1 MEYKIVDTQHL
12 STIELID
19 IMRERIKVFVVEQNC
34 PYQEVDE
41 EDENALHI
49 MLKDQNKLVAYT
61 RIIER
66 ENDISF
72 GRVLVTEKY
81 RKQQYGKQIV
91 RQTIDEIKKRYKS
104 GIIKISGQ
112 AHLQKFY
119 ESFGFECVSESYL
132 EDGIPHVSLELTF

>member
-1 MEYKIVDTQHL
+1 MEYKIVNTQHL

-41 EDENALHI
+41 EDENALHV

-91 RQTIDEIKKRYKS
+91 RQTIDEIKKRYKC

>member
-66 ENDISF
+66 EKDISF
-72 GRVLVTEKY
+72 GRVLVTENIESNNMVN
-81 RKQQYGKQIV
+81 RLFVKQLMKS
-91 RQTIDEIKKRYKS
+91 RS
-104 GIIKISGQ
+104 GIKV
-112 AHLQKFY
+112 A
-119 ESFGFECVSESYL
+119 
-132 EDGIPHVSLELTF
+132 

>member
-1 MEYKIVDTQHL
+1 MEYKIVNTQHL

-19 IMRERIKVFVVEQNC
+19 MMRERIKVFVVEQNC

-41 EDENALHI
+41 EDENALHV

-91 RQTIDEIKKRYKS
+91 RQTIDEIKQRYKS
-104 GIIKISGQ
+104 GIIKIS
-112 AHLQKFY
+112 
-119 ESFGFECVSESYL
+119 
-132 EDGIPHVSLELTF
+132 

>member
-1 MEYKIVDTQHL
+1 MEYKIVNTQHL

-41 EDENALHI
+41 EDENALHV

-91 RQTIDEIKKRYKS
+91 RQTIDEIKKRYKC

-119 ESFGFECVSESYL
+119 ESFGFKCVSECYL

>member
-1 MEYKIVDTQHL
+1 MEYKIVNTQHL

-41 EDENALHI
+41 EDENALHV

-104 GIIKISGQ
+104 AIIKISGQ

>member
-1 MEYKIVDTQHL
+1 MEYKIVNTQHL

-41 EDENALHI
+41 EDENALHV

>member
-1 MEYKIVDTQHL
+1 MEYKIVNTQHL

-41 EDENALHI
+41 EDENALHV

-119 ESFGFECVSESYL
+119 ESFGFECMSESYL

>member
-1 MEYKIVDTQHL
+1 MEYKIVNTQHL

-41 EDENALHI
+41 EDENALHV

-91 RQTIDEIKKRYKS
+91 RQTIDEIKKRYKC

-112 AHLQKFY
+112 AHLQNFY
-119 ESFGFECVSESYL
+119 ESFGFKCVSESYL

>member
-1 MEYKIVDTQHL
+1 MEYKIVNTQHL

-41 EDENALHI
+41 EDENALHV

-81 RKQQYGKQIV
+81 RKKQYGKQIV

>member
-41 EDENALHI
+41 EDENALHV

-112 AHLQKFY
+112 AHLQNFMNHLGLNVCQKA
-119 ESFGFECVSESYL
+119 
-132 EDGIPHVSLELTF
+132 I